1 MSEKMT
7 PNVRFKGFS
16 NDWEQRKLEDMST
29 ITDTKHATAPTSES
43 ITNYRMI
50 RTSNVRMG
58 KLLITG
64 MDYVTKSVYEE
75 WSERI
80 HLKSEDVVFSREAPI
95 GEAAVIPKDNNCY
108 FLGQR
113 MVAIRPNAFLNS
125 YFLLASFLIPKFKKE
140 VFVRNSESTTVA
152 NFGIPSI
159 KKYKISIP
167 KLIEQ
172 RKIGKILNSLDTTI
186 ASNQKKVNQLK
197 MLKKLFLQK
206 IFDQE
211 WRFRGFTDP
220 WEQRKLGD
228 VSTRVK
234 SYSLSRDVES
244 NYFTSQKYIHYG
256 DIHTRRAARVTNLN
270 LLPNIQVGNYV
281 SLRYGDIAV
290 ADASEDYKDIA
301 VPAILLDSSKK
312 AEVIAGLHTIAFR
325 PMESVNSEFIY
336 HDLFTRDFKHYVY
349 RVGQG
354 LKVFGISSTHF
365 FEYQICYP
373 QVEEQVKIVK
383 TLNTLDAT
391 IASNQKQLDHLKK
404 LKKWLLQ
411 NMFA

>member
-1 MSEKMT
+1 MQLLVNS
-7 PNVRFKGFS
+7 
-16 NDWEQRKLEDMST
+16 WEQRKLEDMST

-50 RTSNVRMG
+50 ITSNVRMG

-186 ASNQKKVNQLK
+186 ASNQRHPFLLK
-197 MLKKLFLQK
+197 
-206 IFDQE
+206 
-211 WRFRGFTDP
+211 
-220 WEQRKLGD
+220 
-228 VSTRVK
+228 
-234 SYSLSRDVES
+234 
-244 NYFTSQKYIHYG
+244 IH
-256 DIHTRRAARVTNLN
+256 
-270 LLPNIQVGNYV
+270 P
-281 SLRYGDIAV
+281 
-290 ADASEDYKDIA
+290 
-301 VPAILLDSSKK
+301 
-312 AEVIAGLHTIAFR
+312 R
-325 PMESVNSEFIY
+325 P
-336 HDLFTRDFKHYVY
+336 
-349 RVGQG
+349 
-354 LKVFGISSTHF
+354 
-365 FEYQICYP
+365 P
-373 QVEEQVKIVK
+373 P
-383 TLNTLDAT
+383 
-391 IASNQKQLDHLKK
+391 
-404 LKKWLLQ
+404 
-411 NMFA
+411 